1 MEEEKPGKKSGKTL
15 FEAERQQPIR
25 KQKRD
30 GK

>member
-1 MEEEKPGKKSGKTL
+1 MEEEKPGKTSGKTKSKV
-15 FEAERQQPIR
+15 ERQQPTR